1 MAQRQSSG
9 IREVLTSF
17 LPQRLLMRLAAEAG
31 VGQRRRKVR
40 VHALFWTLVLGF
52 GAGRERTLAGLRR
65 AYERATRTT
74 LVPSAFYDR
83 FTPRLARFL
92 RTVAVYLL
100 GRVAEP
106 ARAARGPLA
115 AFRDVVAADSTV
127 IRLHDLLERAF
138 KACRTN
144 HTLAALKLHTVISVL
159 GRGPRS
165 VKITAE
171 RVHDGPVLRVG
182 KWVEGRLLL
191 FDLAYFRFQLFS
203 CIRRNGG
210 FFIVRLKK
218 SADPVVVALHR
229 RWRGRAVPMLGRRV
243 SEFVNQLQ
251 RQVVDAEVEVNVHR
265 RVYAGVRRTDREH
278 FRLVGVRD
286 PVTGEY
292 HLYLTNIPPEKLSAE
307 DIAQTYAA
315 RWAIELF
322 FRELKRRY
330 HIDDMPS
337 AKRHIVEALVWAAL
351 ITLVVSRELL
361 AWLRRRLGQRGDRVP
376 EERWAGLFA
385 EVAGDLLRL
394 VLAVPAVAALLAGP
408 LEVTLVHEAVDPN
421 AGRALLLRR
430 VESRSQF
437 QHRVARSRAH
447 A

>member
-1 MAQRQSSG
+1 MAHRQSSG
-9 IREVLTSF
+9 VREVLTSL
-17 LPQRLLMRLAAEAG
+17 LPQRLLTRLAAEAG

-40 VHALFWTLVLGF
+40 AHALFWTLVLGF

-65 AYERATRTT
+65 AFERATRTT

-83 FTPRLARFL
+83 FTPQLARFL
-92 RTVAVYLL
+92 RTVAVHLL

-106 ARAARGPLA
+106 VRAPRGPLA
-115 AFRDVVAADSTV
+115 AFRDVVVADATV

-171 RVHDGPVLRVG
+171 RVHDGPVLQVG
-182 KWVEGRLLL
+182 RWVEGRLLL

-218 SADPVVVALHR
+218 SADPVVVGLHR
-229 RWRGRAVPMLGRRV
+229 RWRGRAVPVLGRRV
-243 SEFVNQLQ
+243 SEFVDQLQ
-251 RQVVDAEVEVNVHR
+251 RQVIDVEVEVNVR
-265 RVYAGVRRTDREH
+265 RRAYAGIRHMDRER

-286 PVTGEY
+286 PATGEH

-330 HIDDMPS
+330 RIDDMPS
-337 AKRHIVEALVWAAL
+337 TKRHIVEALVWAAL
-351 ITLVVSRELL
+351 ITFAVSRELL

-376 EERWAGLFA
+376 EERWACLFA

-394 VLAVPAVAALLAGP
+394 VLAAPGMAALLIGA
-408 LEVTLVHEAVDPN
+408 LELTLLHEAVDPN
-421 AGRALLLRR
+421 LGRALLLRR
-430 VESRSQF
+430 IESRSQF
-437 QHRVARSRAH
+437 RHRAALGGAH